1 MANIKITDLEP
12 MDELSDD
19 ELGEVVG
26 GFSLMD
32 SSTMYDA
39 WTPTTTSSFQLKDPS
54 YTMYDAWHPPG

>member
-1 MANIKITDLEP
+1 MANIRIEDLEP

-26 GFSLMD
+26 GVSLMD

-39 WTPTTTSSFQLKDPS
+39 WTPTTTSSFQLKDPTM
-54 YTMYDAWHPPG
+54 TMYDAWLPG